1 MRPLWLG
8 LFWVCA
14 GTIAYVYLGYPLLMA
29 LWARLCPRPHHCAD
43 IFPPITLIIPA
54 YNEAE
59 CIVEKLR
66 NSLALS
72 YPSDSLEILVVTD
85 GSDDGTECL
94 AASLQDPRIH
104 VLHQPQRL
112 GKAAAVARAAEVAR
126 GDLLVFTDANAVLST
141 TALIHL
147 ARHFGDPSV
156 GAVGGVKRVRGSDG
170 EGLYWRYENML
181 KQWESSVSSVMGVP
195 GELWAVRAKLYEP
208 LPPDTI
214 LDDWTASMQLIAD
227 GWRVIQAPN
236 AIAREDPSTSL
247 RASWER
253 RVRNAAGGWQG
264 IIRLGHPKR
273 HASLLTWWQCLS
285 HRGLRWMVVPWLW
298 LPLMIA
304 SIALARHPFYLAVCL
319 AQWTFYDLAT
329 IGGLLA
335 SHGTERPVVTAAFYL
350 LYTNAAAAIGG
361 CRYLMGRQPAAWKKV
376 R

>member
-104 VLHQPQRL
+104 VLHHRQSSSGGPRGRGRAGGSARLYRCQRRALDHRFDPPRAPLWRPVGGRCGRGETRAGL
-112 GKAAAVARAAEVAR
+112 GRR
-126 GDLLVFTDANAVLST
+126 GFVL
-141 TALIHL
+141 ALREH
-147 ARHFGDPSV
+147 AK
-156 GAVGGVKRVRGSDG
+156 AVGELCKLGDGST
-170 EGLYWRYENML
+170 R
-181 KQWESSVSSVMGVP
+181 S
-195 GELWAVRAKLYEP
+195 
-208 LPPDTI
+208 
-214 LDDWTASMQLIAD
+214 
-227 GWRVIQAPN
+227 VIQAPN